1 MVLSYIEVSWNVT
14 KITSLAC
21 KCAFCRPKHVKRRP
35 NGMEFWRSCWN
46 PQMKHTNGESSKS
59 RWKNGV
65 FCLVIMVTLRVTVIK
80 MSKIISAGSKKPV
93 TVWGKYLS
101 KIFKY
106 SFLHFNTFEIQF
118 LCSVKWTFTCQ
129 KSHFKPDNIDILFS
143 E

>member
-1 MVLSYIEVSWNVT
+1 MPIPPPPLWETLEWNFEGLEIHKLNIPMDRAQKVD
-14 KITSLAC
+14 
-21 KCAFCRPKHVKRRP
+21 
-35 NGMEFWRSCWN
+35 
-46 PQMKHTNGESSKS
+46 Q
-59 RWKNGV
+59 KNGV
-65 FCLVIMVTLRVTVIK
+65 IYLVIMVTRRITVIK

-143 E
+143 EKKLQTFVI

>member
-1 MVLSYIEVSWNVT
+1 MPIPPPPLWETLEWNFEGLEIHKLNIPMDRAQKVD
-14 KITSLAC
+14 
-21 KCAFCRPKHVKRRP
+21 
-35 NGMEFWRSCWN
+35 
-46 PQMKHTNGESSKS
+46 Q
-59 RWKNGV
+59 KNGV
-65 FCLVIMVTLRVTVIK
+65 INLVIMVTRRITVIK

-129 KSHFKPDNIDILFS
+129 KSYFKPDNIDILFS